1 MKLTLKSEYLKA
13 SVEHSDDVRVDKM
26 IEGMITVLEAQ
37 GYVKD
42 SIYRCM
48 REVLEENDPLE
59 KEDTDV
65 KLPSEEEEKPK
76 WDKGKNGKAVFEFAD
91 GTTMTKFTGEVVR
104 GLYKHGENGSMRPVK
119 VTFTKDFLTF
129 NTKAEEEWYDRWV
142 QECYEALDTKAREA
156 LAREAFNED

>member
-13 SVEHSDDVRVDKM
+13 SVEHPDEVRVDKM

-42 SIYRCM
+42 SIYRGM

-65 KLPSEEEEKPK
+65 KLPSEEELP
-76 WDKGKNGKAVFEFAD
+76 GKRLPSAIFEFAD
-91 GTTMTKFTGEVVR
+91 GTTITKNIWEVIR
-104 GLYKHGENGSMRPVK
+104 GLYKPGGSGSMRPVK
-119 VTFTKDFLTF
+119 VTFTEDFTTLEGQVE
-129 NTKAEEEWYDRWV
+129 KELYDRWKV
-142 QECYEALDTKAREA
+142 SCYEALDTKARKA